1 MCESFLCI
9 PRRRLGGAEHGLRPS
24 KGICNRHCG
33 RVRATE
39 HAPGFPFRV
48 LEGPHGLAEFFERGG
63 GVLTERPRVN
73 PLPSVF
79 TRVFGRK
86 RGNGCF
92 SRGEAGASGG
102 DCGSDGVPVPLRHG
116 IR

>member
-1 MCESFLCI
+1 MTQIASCL
-9 PRRRLGGAEHGLRPS
+9 
-24 KGICNRHCG
+24 
-33 RVRATE
+33 
-39 HAPGFPFRV
+39 
-48 LEGPHGLAEFFERGG
+48 
-63 GVLTERPRVN
+63 
-73 PLPSVF
+73 LPSVF